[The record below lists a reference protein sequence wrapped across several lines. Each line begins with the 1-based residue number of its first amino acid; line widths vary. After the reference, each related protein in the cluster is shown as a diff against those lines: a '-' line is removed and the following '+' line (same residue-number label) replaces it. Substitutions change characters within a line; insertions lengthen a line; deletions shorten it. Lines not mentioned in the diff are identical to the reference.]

1 MENKQVEY
9 ATEKRELPTQLRK
22 LMRNDSNEPYL
33 DFDFLH
39 TRKIIELQKLT
50 EKERLDEI
58 IRMRDLLNT
67 YITKD

>member
-1 MENKQVEY
+1 MENKQMEY
-9 ATEKRELPTQLRK
+9 ATEKRELPNELRE
-22 LMRNDSNEPYL
+22 LMRNDTNESYI

-39 TRKIIELQKLT
+39 TRKIIDLQKLS